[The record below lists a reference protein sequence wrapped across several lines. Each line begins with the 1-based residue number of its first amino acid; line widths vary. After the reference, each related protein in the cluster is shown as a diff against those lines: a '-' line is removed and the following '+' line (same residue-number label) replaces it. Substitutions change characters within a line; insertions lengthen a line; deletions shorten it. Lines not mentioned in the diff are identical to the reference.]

1 MSRELLQHALN
12 ALENF
17 AYHGKAVGWAD
28 VATSIRAHLTRPE
41 PMPIAWANI
50 NKHGDITRTSNKR
63 DAWAKT
69 PLYAAQPTPAP
80 HPDEFVCPYC
90 FDQGAAPVPVPPGWK
105 LVPVEPTYEMIREA
119 QIAQEQF
126 GAMSHGGVYRVML
139 EAAPPPPGIAAS
151 LEVPG
156 HE

>member
-69 PLYAAQPTPAP
+69 PLYAAQP
-80 HPDEFVCPYC
+80 
-90 FDQGAAPVPVPPGWK
+90 APVPVPLTDERLLDIALKYWNYGQ
-105 LVPVEPTYEMIREA
+105 VPLQHRLFARAIESA
-119 QIAQEQF
+119 
-126 GAMSHGGVYRVML
+126 H
-139 EAAPPPPGIAAS
+139 GIAAS
-151 LEVPG
+151 PEVPKP
-156 HE
+156 